1 MEETLRSIYCRQKQ
15 TLHPENQASK
25 GLNTIYWFFKIVF
38 VYLLIAAGVIIFLI
52 SLSQEDEFVGIG
64 ILYGLYLIF
73 VGFINLLLLQF
84 IKSLIVRTKAAEY
97 YIAEIE
103 SKYEIK

>member
-1 MEETLRSIYCRQKQ
+1 MRSIYCRQKQ

-52 SLSQEDEFVGIG
+52 SLFQEDTLVKIG
-64 ILYGLYLIF
+64 ILYSLYLIF

-84 IKSLIVRTKAAEY
+84 INSLIVRTKAAEY

>member
-1 MEETLRSIYCRQKQ
+1 MEETLKSINYPQKQ

-25 GLNTIYWFFKIVF
+25 GMNIIYWFYKIVF
-38 VYLLIAAGVIIFLI
+38 VYLLIAVGVIIFLI
-52 SLSQEDEFVGIG
+52 GFSQGVVIG
-64 ILYGLYLIF
+64 LLYSLYLIF

-97 YIAEIE
+97 FIAHMEKE
-103 SKYEIK
+103 YNIKQY